1 MRPAIARADPAD
13 LVMLLVKG
21 FAMFTIVVAAV
32 LIEQLL
38 SEVMP
43 PGTLS
48 ELTGGWYP
56 GADWFR

>member
-1 MRPAIARADPAD
+1 
-13 LVMLLVKG
+13 MLLVKG
-21 FAMFTIVVAAV
+21 FTMFTIVVAAV

>member
-1 MRPAIARADPAD
+1 
-13 LVMLLVKG
+13 MLLVKG
-21 FAMFTIVVAAV
+21 FTMFTIVVAAV

-38 SEVMP
+38 SEVIP
-43 PGTLS
+43 LGTLS